1 MKDLDKAYAILIGVG
16 DNCFEPKNDLPASAR
31 DAEAIHRLLSNK
43 KLAGYK
49 KENITLLINQDATR
63 DKILAAFDKLIKKID
78 EDSSV
83 VLYYSGHGG
92 TYTDNDIIQLE
103 QKGQPLKSDE
113 ENESHYYLVPNNFSV
128 KDFRTTW
135 ILASEFKEKI
145 QSLKTRR
152 LILFLDCCHAE
163 GMTKAGPEINS
174 NELKNRLRN
183 PVGLVQR
190 IDDGAGMSI
199 ISSCRAEEL
208 SWIIPEDAENSLFT
222 DCLLE
227 VLQGQ
232 HKESFDEPYI
242 RMTDVIN
249 HLMRKVP
256 EIKSIQRPFV
266 NLQMY
271 DNFILSRLPDVAMR
285 KVRTS
290 SHETPGTGKSV
301 AKELVTNFRD
311 EDSTN
316 AVIFVHGFSGEASD
330 TFGNIPQYI
339 IEDPKMKG
347 WDMFPLGYSENVKPS
362 MGKGI
367 WASVE
372 DITRISD
379 NLSSAIEHKFKKYKR
394 IAIVGH
400 SLGGL
405 VVQRALLDLAEQD
418 LGRISHVILF
428 GCPSAGIDPSVGTKG
443 IYKRLKELFSD
454 QPFIKKLRKDWDTQ
468 FGATMPFKFKV
479 VAGTDDDD
487 IPVSSSLK
495 VFDEE
500 NRVTVSGKHFSMV
513 QPADIKHD
521 GYQLIVSTLTNT
533 TFLNEYTNEEDINN
547 LLGDYDAVIKKLLPT
562 KDTLSDKGLKQL
574 LFALEGMD
582 RNDEVMEI
590 LNNHPESKENTD
602 LLGML
607 AGRHKRNYLYNVSD
621 ESGKLATEYYD
632 KGLKISTEKKNTGQI
647 YYHGINRA
655 FMSLVY
661 EGERSEMQE
670 YAKTALEAAQA
681 DPFESLWKHSTLAE
695 AYMYLA
701 DFKKSKKYYALAA
714 EKAGIREKISIHTNA
729 YTAYSNLMNT
739 EDDGFI
745 KFLKASFLS

>member
-1 MKDLDKAYAILIGVG
+1 MSTLDNAYAILIGVG
-16 DNCFEPKNDLPASAR
+16 DDLPASVR
-31 DAEAIHRLLSNK
+31 DAEAIYRLLSDK

-49 KENITLLINQDATR
+49 EENITLLINEDVTNK
-63 DKILAAFDKLIKKID
+63 KILAAFDSLIEKID

-83 VLYYSGHGG
+83 ILFYSGHGG
-92 TYTDNDIIQLE
+92 TYTDNDIIELE
-103 QKGQPLKSDE
+103 HKGKPLKPE
-113 ENESHYYLVPNNFSV
+113 AENESHYYLVPNNWNPKKYRS
-128 KDFRTTW
+128 TW
-135 ILASEFKEKI
+135 LLASDLKKKI
-145 QSLKTRR
+145 QALKTRR

-174 NELKNRLRN
+174 NDLKERLRN
-183 PVGLVQR
+183 PVGLMQR

-199 ISSCRAEEL
+199 ISSCRAEEK
-208 SWIIPEDAENSLFT
+208 SWIIPEEAENSLFT

-232 HKESFDEPYI
+232 HKDSFDEPYI

-256 EIKSIQRPFV
+256 EVQPIQRPFV

-285 KVRTS
+285 KVTS
-290 SHETPGTGKSV
+290 NSNGVSGSGKSV

-311 EDSTN
+311 ENSTN

-362 MGKGI
+362 MGRGI

-394 IAIVGH
+394 IAIVCH

-418 LGRISHVILF
+418 INRVSHVILF
-428 GCPSAGIDPSVGTKG
+428 GCPSAGVDPGLGSKG
-443 IYKRLKELFSD
+443 IYKRLKELYTD
-454 QPFIKKLRKDWDTQ
+454 QPFIKNLRKDWNKQ
-468 FGATMPFKFKV
+468 FGSNMNFAFKV
-479 VAGTDDDD
+479 VAGTEDDD

-495 VFDEE
+495 VFDKEY
-500 NRVTVSGKHFSMV
+500 RVTVSGKHFSMV
-513 QPADIKHD
+513 QPEDQKHD

-533 TFLNEYTNEEDINN
+533 KFLNEYTQEEAINN
-547 LLGDYDAVIKKLLPT
+547 LLGDYDAVIKKLLPK
-562 KDTLSDKGLKQL
+562 KDTLNVRGLKQL

-582 RNDEVMEI
+582 RDKEVMEI
-590 LNNHPESKENTD
+590 LNNHPNSKENTD

-607 AGRHKRNYLYNVSD
+607 AGRHKRNFLYNHSE
-621 ESGKLATEYYD
+621 ESGALATEFYD
-632 KGLKISTEKKNTGQI
+632 KGFKISTKKKNIGQI

-661 EGERSEMQE
+661 DDDQGGMQE
-670 YAKTALEAAQA
+670 YAEKALEAAKK
-681 DPFESLWKHSTLAE
+681 DKFDSVWKNATLAE

-701 DFKKSKKYYALAA
+701 KFKKAKKYYALAA
-714 EKAGIREKISIHTNA
+714 ENAGIREKISIHTNA
-729 YTAYSNLMNT
+729 YTAYTNLMNT
-739 EDDGFI
+739 EDDDFV
-745 KFLKASFLS
+745 KFLKDSFLS